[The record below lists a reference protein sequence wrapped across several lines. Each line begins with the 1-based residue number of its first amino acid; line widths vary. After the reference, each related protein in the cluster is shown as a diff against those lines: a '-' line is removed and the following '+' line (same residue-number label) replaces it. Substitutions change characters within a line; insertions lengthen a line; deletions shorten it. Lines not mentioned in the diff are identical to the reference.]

1 MRKPTM
7 ILLILLLLAATLGCA
22 ANNGANSQASALDSL
37 TLEEIMDKVLSN
49 VSDLPSVQ
57 NVALTSDNFET
68 FAFIPMPDNTEGL
81 VSEGMISSIAHS
93 VVLVRAKDD
102 ATASTIADEMRAN
115 ANPSKWICVTAEKTE
130 VLQSGRL
137 VMLVMSFETTANTI
151 IDNFTELT
159 K

>member
-1 MRKPTM
+1 MKKLTTIIL
-7 ILLILLLLAATLGCA
+7 ILLILTVTLGCT
-22 ANNGANSQASALDSL
+22 ANNGTQPQASALDGL
-37 TLEEIMDKVLSN
+37 TLEEIMDKLMLN
-49 VSDLPSVQ
+49 VSELPSVQ
-57 NVALTSDNFET
+57 NTALTSDNFET
-68 FAFIPMPDNTEGL
+68 FAFIPQPEGAEGL
-81 VSEGMISSIAHS
+81 ASEGMISAIAHS

-102 ATASTIADEMRAN
+102 VSASTIANDIRAN

-137 VMLVMSFETTANTI
+137 VLLVMSFETTANAI